1 MSVSRPFLLV
11 LVGVVLLGA
20 TFFTV
25 QNAQNSGSGSSA
37 PGADGQTPATPAQA
51 EPAPQLSPEQAL
63 KSAFTTDPGSAR
75 FELDASLSA
84 QGQTGTLELNGAT
97 DDSAKDPRLALDLEV
112 SAPGTKIEGGFVTTD
127 GKAWFTRSG
136 TGYLVPQEV
145 WDGLVKSAGQAQPG
159 APAVDPAAA
168 NPVQQ
173 LPFDPAKWI
182 TDVKDEG
189 SESIDGVETRH
200 VSASLDAG
208 AAARDLL
215 DLARRQGGAQVAA
228 LPKDAVAQIEKSVKR
243 ADFDVWVGEK
253 DKVLRRLDVQVEL
266 ALPGSG
272 PAKMSLALVLSD
284 VGRKQQIDAPARVS
298 EKLPGGELGTF
309 MRTVLEGSSLATG
322 ADPSLVRAGLQATDN
337 PKKLQRALREQ
348 RKVVLFFANSR
359 GLDDK
364 LVESS
369 VRVVRDDTK
378 AVVLTDV
385 VANVDRYGSLVESL
399 GVSQTPA
406 IVVIDRA
413 GKARLIEGYVDAA
426 SLVQVVTDAR

>member
-1 MSVSRPFLLV
+1 M
-11 LVGVVLLGA
+11 
-20 TFFTV
+20 
-25 QNAQNSGSGSSA
+25 
-37 PGADGQTPATPAQA
+37 
-51 EPAPQLSPEQAL
+51 
-63 KSAFTTDPGSAR
+63 
-75 FELDASLSA
+75 
-84 QGQTGTLELNGAT
+84 
-97 DDSAKDPRLALDLEV
+97 
-112 SAPGTKIEGGFVTTD
+112 
-127 GKAWFTRSG
+127 
-136 TGYLVPQEV
+136 
-145 WDGLVKSAGQAQPG
+145 
-159 APAVDPAAA
+159 
-168 NPVQQ
+168 
-173 LPFDPAKWI
+173 
-182 TDVKDEG
+182 
-189 SESIDGVETRH
+189 
-200 VSASLDAG
+200 
-208 AAARDLL
+208 
-215 DLARRQGGAQVAA
+215 
-228 LPKDAVAQIEKSVKR
+228 
-243 ADFDVWVGEK
+243 
-253 DKVLRRLDVQVEL
+253 
-266 ALPGSG
+266 
-272 PAKMSLALVLSD
+272 LSD
-284 VGRKQQIDAPARVS
+284 VGRKQQIDPPARVS